1 MNLTTSTALNIEHEV
16 ERFSL
21 FVTIAIGEFLYK
33 VVAPGNL
40 GVGFSAKFARG
51 LFLLANA
58 YILFWIYQYGS
69 TSNKAIHPL
78 RHSAWTAILWIYAHA
93 PLIAAL
99 VLAAD
104 AGGDLASLDNTS
116 TAKHHSVSEHG
127 KSVIFFG
134 KEGTLS
140 EGGEEEEK
148 NMYALS
154 FFILEE
160 SVFP

>member
-1 MNLTTSTALNIEHEV
+1 MDGYSVDICS
-16 ERFSL
+16 R
-21 FVTIAIGEFLYK
+21 
-33 VVAPGNL
+33 
-40 GVGFSAKFARG
+40 
-51 LFLLANA
+51 
-58 YILFWIYQYGS
+58 
-69 TSNKAIHPL
+69 
-78 RHSAWTAILWIYAHA
+78 

>member
-1 MNLTTSTALNIEHEV
+1 M
-16 ERFSL
+16 
-21 FVTIAIGEFLYK
+21 
-33 VVAPGNL
+33 
-40 GVGFSAKFARG
+40 
-51 LFLLANA
+51 ANA

-134 KEGTLS
+134 ERRNIIRRWRRRRKEYVCS
-140 EGGEEEEK
+140 II
-148 NMYALS
+148 
-154 FFILEE
+154 FILEE